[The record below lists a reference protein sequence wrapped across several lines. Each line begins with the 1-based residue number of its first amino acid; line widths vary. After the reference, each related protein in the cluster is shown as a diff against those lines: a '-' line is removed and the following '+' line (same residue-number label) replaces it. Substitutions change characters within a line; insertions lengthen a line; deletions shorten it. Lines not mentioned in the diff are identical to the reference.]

1 MRAVKRFA
9 LVLAV
14 VTLPACYTTKVVP
27 IDEALASKRVSV
39 TLQDQSVVE
48 LYGPQIYGPKLVGF
62 VGGKYEEYLTT
73 QVKEARVR
81 QMAGARTAALVIGS
95 VAVVGGILYAVTS
108 TGQNINSQILD
119 VCDEE
124 PDNPIC
130 VQ

>member
-1 MRAVKRFA
+1 MRAATGYA
-9 LVLAV
+9 LILAV
-14 VTLPACYTTKVVP
+14 VALPACYTTKVVR
-27 IDEALASKRVSV
+27 IDDALASKRVSV

-48 LYGPQIYGPKLVGF
+48 VYGPQIYGPKLVGF
-62 VGGKYEEYLTT
+62 VKGKYEEYLTS

-81 QMAGARTAALVIGS
+81 QMAGGRTAALV
-95 VAVVGGILYAVTS
+95 VAGVLATGGVLYMVTS
-108 TGQNINSQILD
+108 SGAGIDTKILD

>member
-1 MRAVKRFA
+1 MRAA
-9 LVLAV
+9 TLPILAIL
-14 VTLPACYTTKVVP
+14 TLPACYTTKLVP
-27 IDEALASKRVSV
+27 LDDALASKRVSV

-62 VGGKYEEYLTT
+62 VRGKYEEYLTT

-95 VAVVGGILYAVTS
+95 VVAVGGVLYAVTS
-108 TGQNINSQILD
+108 TGQNIDSKILD

-130 VQ
+130 MQ